1 VIRFKEFAEQVQ
13 WQQSL
18 SRRLFD
24 VGQGASIGFN
34 AFWLPMSSSIMKR
47 IWPKEVRATVFHV
60 TDESGYKQIKKMQGK
75 KSAISA
81 FFEMRS
87 NYFAQGI
94 QTSGGV
100 VIELDANILGAFNQ
114 DVMSA
119 PDPSGRRWIQLE
131 YMKGRFGEK
140 DLSKYSKGLQDLIGG
155 LLQKYLPI
163 VMKHTG
169 KSPPKT
175 MQKGKYFIHWMN
187 LGRYAAQE
195 PGKKTILSRIIKE
208 YMDGV
213 EDIFKKN
220 ATHLRGL
227 LTNYLNL
234 RRTEEAWD
242 EILANNFQIKKVWVV
257 GIFDQKRVGEFKDEV
272 GDKYEIEEISQQE
285 LEQYTRAVAKKEA
298 GDASKKS
305 NPADDLAKRQA
316 EVLKAIGKK

>member
-1 VIRFKEFAEQVQ
+1 
-13 WQQSL
+13 
-18 SRRLFD
+18 
-24 VGQGASIGFN
+24 
-34 AFWLPMSSSIMKR
+34 
-47 IWPKEVRATVFHV
+47 
-60 TDESGYKQIKKMQGK
+60 
-75 KSAISA
+75 
-81 FFEMRS
+81 
-87 NYFAQGI
+87 
-94 QTSGGV
+94 
-100 VIELDANILGAFNQ
+100 
-114 DVMSA
+114 
-119 PDPSGRRWIQLE
+119 
-131 YMKGRFGEK
+131 
-140 DLSKYSKGLQDLIGG
+140 
-155 LLQKYLPI
+155 
-163 VMKHTG
+163 
-169 KSPPKT
+169 
-175 MQKGKYFIHWMN
+175 
-187 LGRYAAQE
+187 
-195 PGKKTILSRIIKE
+195 
-208 YMDGV
+208 MDGV